1 MRMIFTGAVM
11 SLLLAASPAV
21 SQENTILN
29 AMTAVVES
37 EDGGEIAQG
46 LLQIGAT
53 LTAMSV
59 DETIAFR
66 TSLILLHRSGQ
77 IVKGTSQYDMAE
89 AMMGSV
95 TTHLRRLCSVD
106 KTEEIVRKVNVTL
119 GRPFPCSVN

>member
-1 MRMIFTGAVM
+1 MRTIFTGVVM

-37 EDGGEIAQG
+37 ENGAEIAQS
-46 LLQIGAT
+46 LLQIGTT

-66 TSLILLHRSGQ
+66 TSLVLLHRSGQ
-77 IVKGTSQYDMAE
+77 IPKGTPQHDMAE
-89 AMMGSV
+89 SMWKETSV
-95 TTHLRRLCSVD
+95 HMTRLCSVD
-106 KTEEIVRKVNVTL
+106 KSEETVRKVNVTL

>member
-1 MRMIFTGAVM
+1 MRTIFTGVIM

-37 EDGGEIAQG
+37 ENGAEIAQS
-46 LLQIGAT
+46 LLQIGTT

-66 TSLILLHRSGQ
+66 TSLVLLHRSGQ

-95 TTHLRRLCSVD
+95 TTHLQRLCSVD
-106 KTEEIVRKVNVTL
+106 RSEETVRKVNVTL
-119 GRPFPCSVN
+119 GRPFPCRVN

>member
-1 MRMIFTGAVM
+1 LHLCAKQATVLQLQTQQRRGFNMRTIFTGVIM

-66 TSLILLHRSGQ
+66 TSLILLHR
-77 IVKGTSQYDMAE
+77 
-89 AMMGSV
+89 
-95 TTHLRRLCSVD
+95 
-106 KTEEIVRKVNVTL
+106 
-119 GRPFPCSVN
+119 